1 MPQTLDPPRSLNPF
15 AIAQQQFD
23 TAARL
28 LHLDEGLRAVLR
40 EPVRELHV
48 TLPVRMD
55 DGSVRV
61 YKAFRVQYN
70 DARGPSK
77 GGIRFHPDETIDT
90 VRALAAW
97 MTWKTAVMDL
107 PLGGGKG
114 GIICN
119 PKLLSERELERVSRA
134 YINAIAWII
143 GPERDI
149 PAPDVYTTPQ
159 IMGWMM
165 DEFSKHR
172 GYTTPGVITGK
183 PLALWGSLGRDDA
196 TARGAMYAIREAA
209 KVVGIDLSKARVA
222 IQGFGNAG
230 TFGMSLAQQMFGAKV
245 VAVSDSKGGI
255 FDPRGLDYREVH
267 EFKEQTGSVSGFPGA
282 QAISNHDILEVDAEI
297 LIPAALE
304 NQITAENAGRIRAKI
319 VAEEANGPTIP
330 EADDILLR
338 RGVFVIP
345 DFLCNAGGVTVSYFE
360 WVQNQRGMPWELEDV
375 HRRLD
380 RKMTRAFNESLEA
393 SRRHRV
399 DMRTGAYC
407 VAVGR
412 VAEAVRA
419 RGWA

>member
-15 AIAQQQFD
+15 AIAQHQFD
-23 TAARL
+23 TAAGL
-28 LHLDEGLRAVLR
+28 LNLDPGLRAVLR

-55 DGSVRV
+55 DGTVRV
-61 YKAFRVQYN
+61 FKAFRVQYN

-77 GGIRFHPDETIDT
+77 GGIRFHQDETIDT

-119 PKLLSERELERVSRA
+119 PKLLSERELERLSRA

-183 PLALWGSLGRDDA
+183 PLTLWGSLGRDDA

-230 TFGMSLAQQMFGAKV
+230 TFGMSLVQQMFGAKV

-255 FDPRGLDYREVH
+255 YDPRGLDYGEIH
-267 EFKEQTGSVSGFPGA
+267 EFKEHTGSVSGFPGA
-282 QAISNHDILEVDAEI
+282 QRISNHDILEVDAEI

-304 NQITAENAGRIRAKI
+304 NQITSENAERIRAKI
-319 VAEEANGPTIP
+319 IAEEANGPTIP
-330 EADDILLR
+330 EADEILHR

-393 SRRHRV
+393 SRRYCV
-399 DMRTGAYC
+399 DMRKGAYC